1 MKTLVIGL
9 DAACSRVVDPLIER
23 GALPHLAGLIGAGAS
38 GPLESQ
44 IPPWTPSA
52 WPSLY
57 TGVNPGKHGVF
68 DFLAFDG
75 YDWDV
80 INATHV
86 RFPAIWEVL
95 SERGLRS
102 VVVNVPVTHPPG
114 EIDGAIVPGYTAP
127 EEPACHP
134 EGILEEI
141 REAIG
146 EYRVYPPH
154 GSGVDPEEAIANYRD
169 LIASRGAAFRYL
181 CREFDP
187 EFGFVEF
194 QSTDTV
200 FHELAGDSRGVEA
213 VYRAVDREVG
223 SVLGATDPDTVFLV
237 SDHGMGPYEE
247 YEFRVNEFLRREGYV
262 EAVSGREGGM
272 PSWGTIHEHER
283 ARTESPGTGA
293 LVESALSRAVLAGAR
308 VGLTSQ
314 RAHRLLDRVGLAES
328 VARVV
333 PADLIRAAT
342 EQVDFAGSAAYM
354 RSRTELGVR
363 INLAGREPEGVVA
376 PEEYESVREDLVE
389 KLSAVRTPDGDP
401 VFETVAPR
409 EEVFSGPYVEH
420 AVDVVAV
427 PQDYEQFIS
436 ARLLGEPFG
445 DPEEPWN
452 HKRDGLFAATG
463 EGIDSGADL
472 TDAHLFDVAP
482 TVLASLGVP
491 RDERMDGRVLPV
503 VEAVGT
509 ERYADIE
516 GDRRRTDSR
525 AVEDRLSQLGYL
537 E

>member
-9 DAACSRVVDPLIER
+9 DAACERVLDPLLES
-23 GALPHLAGLIGAGAS
+23 GVLSNLASLVEEGAS

-68 DFLAFDG
+68 DFLAFEG

-114 EIDGAIVPGYTAP
+114 GIDGAVIPGYTAP

-134 EGILEEI
+134 EGILEEV

-154 GSGVDPEEAIANYRD
+154 GSDVGSEEAIANYRD

-223 SVLGATDPDTVFLV
+223 SILGACEPASVFIV
-237 SDHGMGPYEE
+237 SDHGMGPYED
-247 YEFRVNEFLRREGYV
+247 YEFRVNEFLRREGYL
-262 EAVSGREGGM
+262 EAVAGREGGM
-272 PSWGTIHEHER
+272 PSWGTIHER
-283 ARTESPGTGA
+283 AQRDSSGA
-293 LVESALSRAVLAGAR
+293 GAALKRALSRAALAGAR

-314 RAHRLLDRVGLAES
+314 RAHGLLDRVGLAEP

-333 PADLIRAAT
+333 PTDLIRAAT
-342 EQVDFAGSAAYM
+342 EQVDFAASRAYM

-363 INLAGREPEGVVA
+363 INLAGREPDGVVA
-376 PEEYESVREDLVE
+376 SEDYESVRADLIE
-389 KLSAVRTPDGDP
+389 ALSAVSTPDGDP

-409 EEVFSGPYVEH
+409 EEVFSGPHLED
-420 AVDVVAV
+420 AVDVVTV
-427 PQDYEQFIS
+427 PHDYEQFLS

-445 DPEEPWN
+445 EPEEPWN
-452 HKRDGLFAATG
+452 HKR
-463 EGIDSGADL
+463 EGIIAAVGKGVDSSADL
-472 TDAHLFDVAP
+472 SGAHLFDVAP

-491 RDERMDGRVLPV
+491 HDERSDGRVLPV
-503 VEAVGT
+503 IEGVGT
-509 ERYADIE
+509 ERYDGVE
-516 GDRRRTDSR
+516 GHRRRTDSQ